1 MEAGK
6 LPDRNCK
13 IAAGGDGN
21 SHEAPSERAKSQNRD
36 SEGKFSENGL
46 SSHGK
51 DDKINLT
58 KQEWA
63 QYYRFVN
70 DPQNKGA
77 VFNGKKGEIYVRLDD
92 KIVIEDEGAIK
103 VQRFRDNDTMNDF
116 LNAKWRHYSQIA
128 KVLSGRDGAR
138 NKS

>member
-1 MEAGK
+1 M
-6 LPDRNCK
+6 
-13 IAAGGDGN
+13 
-21 SHEAPSERAKSQNRD
+21 
-36 SEGKFSENGL
+36 

-70 DPQNKGA
+70 DPQNRGA

-92 KIVIEDEGAIK
+92 KIVIEDEGAIR

-116 LNAKWRHYSQIA
+116 LNAKGDIKNDESVATQDI
-128 KVLSGRDGAR
+128 RDV
-138 NKS
+138 